1 MRFDVV
7 VNATAHLHRQRPG
20 LAAHMRAVAAGR
32 AEIHETADLGELDAL
47 AGRLAARGTD
57 AVILSGG
64 DGSFMAGATALARAF
79 GDGALPRLGLLPGG
93 TVATVARNWGMRG
106 DPAELL
112 ARLLDAGDAA
122 AHTERQTLRVTAR
135 GASGEAHMRV
145 GFIFGTGLVAS
156 FFELYNAAGA
166 RGSASAARLVAR
178 IFVESFYGGPVARR
192 VLDPMPCT
200 IEVDGAPLG
209 PRAWSLVCAS
219 VVRDL
224 GIHMRV
230 TYRAGEDP
238 DRLHLVASPLSPAA
252 LGPRAPL
259 VLLGRRIG
267 GEGHHDG
274 LVRSFTVD
282 FGGRGGAYVLD
293 GDLLRAASVEVA
305 PGPRVRVLDP
315 PR

>member
-7 VNATAHLHRQRPG
+7 VNATAHLHRRRPA
-20 LAAHMRAVAAGR
+20 LADHMRAVAAGR
-32 AEIHETADLGELDAL
+32 AEVHVTADLAELDAV
-47 AGRLAARGTD
+47 ATRLAARGTD

-122 AHTERQTLRVTAR
+122 PSTERQTLRVTAR
-135 GASGEAHMRV
+135 GADGAEGARV
-145 GFIFGTGLVAS
+145 GFIFGAALVAN

-166 RGSASAARLVAR
+166 RGSASAARIVAR
-178 IFVESFYGGPVARR
+178 IFAESFYGGPVARR
-192 VLDPMPCT
+192 VLEPMPCT

-224 GIHMRV
+224 GIHMLV

-238 DRLHLVASPLSPAA
+238 DRVHLVASPLAPSA

-267 GEGHHDG
+267 GDGHHDD

-282 FGGRGGAYVLD
+282 FGDREGAFVLD
-293 GDLLRAASVEVA
+293 GDLLRATRVA
-305 PGPRVRVLDP
+305 VAVGPRVRVLDP

>member
-122 AHTERQTLRVTAR
+122 AHTERQTLRVMAR

-156 FFELYNAAGA
+156 FFDVYYDGGA
-166 RGSASAARLVAR
+166 RGYGASAKIVAR
-178 IFVESFYGGPVARR
+178 IFVESFVGGPLAKKI
-192 VLDPMPCT
+192 LTPLPCT
-200 IEVDGAPLG
+200 IDVEGATLA
-209 PRAWSLVCAS
+209 PRAFSLVCAS
-219 VVRDL
+219 VIKDL
-224 GIHMRV
+224 GIGMKV
-230 TYRAGEDP
+230 TYRGGDDP
-238 DRLHLVASPLSPAA
+238 ERVHLVASSLPPND
-252 LGPRAPL
+252 LGPRVFR
-259 VLLGRRIG
+259 VLAGASIG
-267 GEGHHDG
+267 G
-274 LVRSFTVD
+274 R
-282 FGGRGGAYVLD
+282 
-293 GDLLRAASVEVA
+293 
-305 PGPRVRVLDP
+305 
-315 PR
+315 